1 VSEPVEIETLLVA
14 NRGEIAL
21 RVMRTAKR
29 LGIRTVAIHTELDAG
44 VPHTRA
50 ADALVEV
57 PSYLDIDAVVDAARR
72 SGATAIHPGYGF
84 LSERSEF
91 ARAVEDAGL
100 KLVGPSAAVM
110 DQMGRKDAAR
120 RIAVAAG
127 VPVVPTGEGA
137 PYPVLVKAAAG
148 GGGKGMRI
156 VRSEDELDAAVAA
169 ARREAQAAFGDD
181 TLLVEKYVESGR
193 HIEVQVIADS
203 HGNVLHLFERDC
215 STQRRHQ
222 KVLEEA
228 PAPTITAETR
238 ELVTRSAVAMAA
250 QVGYENAGT
259 VEFLLDNATGEAY
272 FLEMNTRLQVEHPV
286 TELAVSVQGRAL
298 DLVELQ
304 LRVAAGEPLPFTQD
318 DVALRGH
325 AIEARVYAEDSF
337 GGFLPQAGTASLV
350 RWSTRAR
357 VDQALE
363 SGQAVTTSYDPMLG
377 KVVAHGP
384 DRESARKALLAA
396 LDETGIL
403 GLTTNLG
410 FLRALVAREEF
421 RDATIDTAWLDTAT
435 VEPPDPDVARLS
447 VAWVSAMLGQA
458 GDPNPFQA
466 DGWRSGA
473 DPAPYVVALD
483 RQVRVDRVRGRVDD
497 HEVHQVSA
505 EDHVLVLSVDGRRE
519 VTVVNVQ
526 PDALEAAHH
535 GQRFVFERP
544 DPFGD
549 HGPVAGDG
557 TLVAPMPGTVLA
569 VDVAEGDTVV
579 EGQRLGVLEAMK
591 MELALKAPFDGVVTH
606 VGAATG
612 DQVQLKHVLFE
623 VQAS

>member
-1 VSEPVEIETLLVA
+1 
-14 NRGEIAL
+14 
-21 RVMRTAKR
+21 
-29 LGIRTVAIHTELDAG
+29 
-44 VPHTRA
+44 
-50 ADALVEV
+50 
-57 PSYLDIDAVVDAARR
+57 
-72 SGATAIHPGYGF
+72 
-84 LSERSEF
+84 
-91 ARAVEDAGL
+91 
-100 KLVGPSAAVM
+100 
-110 DQMGRKDAAR
+110 
-120 RIAVAAG
+120 
-127 VPVVPTGEGA
+127 
-137 PYPVLVKAAAG
+137 
-148 GGGKGMRI
+148 
-156 VRSEDELDAAVAA
+156 
-169 ARREAQAAFGDD
+169 
-181 TLLVEKYVESGR
+181 
-193 HIEVQVIADS
+193 
-203 HGNVLHLFERDC
+203 
-215 STQRRHQ
+215 
-222 KVLEEA
+222 VLEEA

-384 DRESARKALLAA
+384 DRESARTALLAA

-623 VQAS
+623 VQA